1 MARPSSAA
9 DIDPS
14 ITSARRYRFLRERAA
29 ERDGEDG
36 AQAVFRSLRLAT
48 TGTSLPAD
56 FPSRAALITAGVLA
70 VEEVVG
76 AGLDELRSYGLGAQ
90 QAATLTL
97 WLHRYT
103 HMTFSAGPRVGQHY
117 DEDDI
122 ILLASAAR
130 TTSGVSDTYEVG
142 DKGTLRLDLDVTA
155 LSGSGT
161 VHCQIETRALY
172 GSGDWRVV
180 DAFPVQSAA
189 GSVRRTMAGCDR
201 FVRVVYT
208 IGGTS
213 VTFSL
218 TGEAV

>member
-48 TGTSLPAD
+48 TGTSLPAT

-70 VEEVVG
+70 VEEVVV

-103 HMTFSAGPRVGQHY
+103 HMTFSTGPRVGQHY

-161 VHCQIETRALY
+161 VHCQIETRPLY

>member
-48 TGTSLPAD
+48 TGTSLPAT

-103 HMTFSAGPRVGQHY
+103 HMTFSTGPRVGQHY

-161 VHCQIETRALY
+161 VHCQIETRPLY

>member
-29 ERDGEDG
+29 ERDREDG

-48 TGTSLPAD
+48 TGTTLPAT

-97 WLHRYT
+97 WLHRYST
-103 HMTFSAGPRVGQHY
+103 VIFSYGPLSGQHY
-117 DEDDI
+117 EQDEI
-122 ILLASAAR
+122 TLLTSAAR
-130 TTSGVSDTYEVG
+130 TASGVSDTYEVG
-142 DKGTLRLDLDVTA
+142 DRGTLRLDLDVTA
-155 LSGSGT
+155 VSGSGT
-161 VHCQIETRALY
+161 VHCQIETRPLY

-201 FVRVVYT
+201 FVRAVYT

>member
-48 TGTSLPAD
+48 TGTSLPAT

-103 HMTFSAGPRVGQHY
+103 HMTFSTGPRVGQHY

-155 LSGSGT
+155 VSGSGT
-161 VHCQIETRALY
+161 VHCQIETRPLY